1 MDRRNFISLV
11 ASSALGLLA
20 TRVRARVIN
29 EDADV
34 TFLRKADADFSV
46 YRQVFNAHIER
57 NPAIIALCMNEN
69 GVRKAIQMARSEGLA
84 VSIKSGGHHFDGY
97 SSNDGGL
104 VIDLALMNHHRQ
116 GRAGRVIAAP
126 SMRLMQ
132 VYESLI
138 PQGRLLPTGSCAMVG
153 LSGITLGGGYGLYSR
168 EHGLTCD
175 WLRRARVL
183 DGQGNVHEATEGSDL
198 MWALR
203 GGGGGGLG
211 VVTEMEFDT
220 VVSPKGIWNYRF
232 KAHQLKP
239 AQAAD
244 KTRAWFAAVAGLP
257 RHAFSAHVLSGT
269 TLTLL
274 VTSTAPKPD
283 ASLQKVLRE
292 LTTFTDK
299 SFPGAYSYLPE
310 GTRKYYG
317 RLTPLPFRNAS
328 AGYYRH
334 YKDVEPA
341 MPEIAQLVASNPG
354 LLYQINTLG
363 GAIDD
368 PVAPNHS
375 VYAHRGYPFLGEIQ
389 SYWENP
395 ARAEPL
401 IAAVAKVQALLRQA
415 GVTRHYANYADGE
428 LKEWEK
434 SYYGETGYPKLQAI
448 KKRLDPDNL
457 FRHPQ
462 SIALA

>member
-1 MDRRNFISLV
+1 MHRRNFISLM
-11 ASSALGLLA
+11 AYTAMGLA
-20 TRVRARVIN
+20 PWRARAKIPGK
-29 EDADV
+29 DADV
-34 TFLRKADADFSV
+34 AFLRKADADFAV
-46 YRQVFNAHIER
+46 YRTLFNARIER
-57 NPAIIALCMNEN
+57 NPAVIALCMNEN
-69 GVRKAIQMARSEGLA
+69 GVRKAVQLARAEGLA

-97 SSNDGGL
+97 CSNDGGMM
-104 VIDLALMNHHRQ
+104 IDLALMSQHRP
-116 GRAGRVIAAP
+116 GPAGRVITAP

-132 VYESLI
+132 VYENLM

-175 WLRRARVL
+175 WLRRARVV
-183 DGQGNVHEATEGSDL
+183 DGLGNVHEVAEGTDL

-220 VVSPKGIWNYRF
+220 VACPKGIWSYRF
-232 KAHQLKP
+232 KAYQLKP
-239 AQAAD
+239 AQVAD
-244 KTRAWFAAVAGLP
+244 KTRAWFAAAAGLP
-257 RHAFSAHVLSGT
+257 RHAYSAYVLSGT

-274 VTSTAPKPD
+274 VTSTLPTPD
-283 ASLQKVLRE
+283 ATLRKALRE
-292 LTTFTDK
+292 MTAFTDK
-299 SFPGAYSYLPE
+299 TVPGAYSPLPE

-317 RLTPLPFRNAS
+317 KLSPLPFRNAS

-334 YKDVEPA
+334 YQDIEPA
-341 MPEIAQLVASNPG
+341 IAEIAQLVAGNPG

-368 PVAPNHS
+368 PVAENHS

-401 IAAVAKVQALLRQA
+401 IASVAKVQTLLRQA
-415 GVTRHYANYADGE
+415 GVSRHYANYADGD
-428 LKEWEK
+428 LKEWGK
-434 SYYGETGYPKLQAI
+434 SYYGESGYTKLQAI
-448 KKRLDPDNL
+448 KKQLDPDNV

-462 SIALA
+462 SIAPA